1 MHGGERDGEG
11 GGFLEIHVRGR
22 AEQPAVIGQ
31 RIFGKRRAARAHDL
45 VADLDAFGVGAEL
58 GDFARPFHA
67 EHGADAA
74 GRAMHMAL
82 GHAEIGA
89 VEAAGMD
96 LDQHL
101 RALRRRFCDVGDF
114 GAVGAVDIGFHG
126 LFSFVARL
134 IPLAGEGGV
143 SVLRESILFVCE
155 ALARCFASTSPASA
169 ER

>member
-1 MHGGERDGEG
+1 MVGQRVLGERS
-11 GGFLEIHVRGR
+11 
-22 AEQPAVIGQ
+22 AT
-31 RIFGKRRAARAHDL
+31 RAHDL
-45 VADLDAFGVGAEL
+45 VADLDALGVRPKL

-114 GAVGAVDIGFHG
+114 SAVGAVHIGFHG
-126 LFSFVARL
+126 SSLS
-134 IPLAGEGGV
+134 
-143 SVLRESILFVCE
+143 LR
-155 ALARCFASTSPASA
+155 R
-169 ER
+169 R